1 MAAALRFL
9 SSIAAKTPDFL
20 PPPMACLGSP
30 ILFPP
35 LSSTCLELPL
45 PTIPLV
51 ALDEEFGVR
60 LDDDAAPADAVD
72 EDDAA
77 NAATDAPKDIFF
89 GFDSPVRR
97 IGGAVLLLCIP
108 LPTAPCRDLF
118 IFTSCRSALILAV
131 PLLLLR
137 PVAAA
142 AIFALGPLDLF
153 KISSCRDCLLMV
165 VVFLLELVAADL
177 IPTWPIFGRSECK
190 SSRSRRIF
198 SPCLAILA
206 ASRSDKV

>member
-51 ALDEEFGVR
+51 ALDEEFGDR
-60 LDDDAAPADAVD
+60 LDDDAAPVDAAAD

-89 GFDSPVRR
+89 AFDSPVRR

-131 PLLLLR
+131 PLLR
-137 PVAAA
+137 PLAAA
-142 AIFALGPLDLF
+142 AILALVPLDLF
-153 KISSCRDCLLMV
+153 KISSCRDCLLMAM
-165 VVFLLELVAADL
+165 VFLLELVAADL
-177 IPTWPIFGRSECK
+177 IPT
-190 SSRSRRIF
+190 
-198 SPCLAILA
+198 
-206 ASRSDKV
+206 

>member
-35 LSSTCLELPL
+35 LSSTCLELTR

-51 ALDEEFGVR
+51 ALDEAFGDR
-60 LDDDAAPADAVD
+60 LDDDSAPADAAD

-77 NAATDAPKDIFF
+77 NAATDAPKDMFF
-89 GFDSPVRR
+89 ALDSPARR
-97 IGGAVLLLCIP
+97 IGGAVLLLCIS

-137 PVAAA
+137 PLATA
-142 AIFALGPLDLF
+142 AIFALVPLDLF
-153 KISSCRDCLLMV
+153 RISSCRDCLLTATDV
-165 VVFLLELVAADL
+165 LFELVAADL
-177 IPTWPIFGRSECK
+177 IPTWPILGRSECK
-190 SSRSRRIF
+190 SSRRRRIF

-206 ASRSDKV
+206 ASRFDKA